1 MFIESNFKVVG
12 EFRDTII
19 YKDGRKEVLEW
30 NKNIIVRNLGILVA
44 RMLKGD
50 PQAGIGYWAIG
61 SGNSSWDVVPVEAT
75 VEDVALVAE
84 FVRKII
90 PAEALYYIDDNN
102 LVSVSP
108 TNRLEIV
115 LTFEYID
122 AVGSWREFA
131 IFAGSATATL
141 NSGTNINKKNH
152 GRIDKTADMT
162 IIRQMRFTF
171 VNT

>member
-1 MFIESNFKVVG
+1 MFNEINFKVEG
-12 EFRDTII
+12 QFKDTII
-19 YKDGRKEVLEW
+19 YKDGRKEIVEW

-50 PQAGIGYWAIG
+50 SQTGIGYWAIG
-61 SGNSSWDVVPVEAT
+61 SGNSSWDVVPVAAD
-75 VEDVALVAE
+75 VEDTSLVVE
-84 FVRKII
+84 FARKII
-90 PAEALYYIDDNN
+90 PAEAINYIDDNN
-102 LVSVSP
+102 LVSVTP

-115 LTFEYID
+115 LTFDDDE
-122 AVGSWREFA
+122 AVGTWREFA
-131 IFAGSATATL
+131 IFAGNATATL

-152 GRIDKTADMT
+152 GRIDKTSDMT